1 MAIETINLPEG
12 PDPVLNAASTIGA
25 KGADFAAEYNALYNL
40 VENELFN
47 NWKGDD
53 YETFKA
59 KVSDEKVNFDT
70 MRDIIDEYSTTLRN
84 AINAHVQREEES
96 KQQASQGASFD

>member
-70 MRDIIDEYSTTLRN
+70 MRDIIDEYSTTNSRQ
-84 AINAHVQREEES
+84 VREHHS
-96 KQQASQGASFD
+96 IDF